1 MKRGRG
7 FWSVL
12 SVLLMLFAV
21 WNLGQGMY
29 IEAKAWVAQQLLQR
43 AWSETLD
50 GAAHVTPWPW
60 ADTWPVARLRQERL
74 SVDQIVLAGASGR
87 TLAFGPGYLFA
98 SDAPGAGGHTI
109 LSGHRD
115 THFRFLA
122 DLKVGDRLELTDQRG
137 EVISYAVYQQEVIDE
152 QDTAVLQGDGDQ
164 LTLITCYPFDAVMP
178 GGTQR
183 FVVKAAPVLL

>member
-1 MKRGRG
+1 MRRSRR

-12 SVLLMLFAV
+12 SLLLMLFAG
-21 WNLGQGMY
+21 WHLGYGVY

-43 AWSETLD
+43 AWTQTLEGTD
-50 GAAHVTPWPW
+50 HVAPWPW

-74 SVDQIVLAGASGR
+74 DVDQIVLAGASGR
-87 TLAFGPGYLFA
+87 TLAFGPGYMFV
-98 SDAPGAGGHTI
+98 SDAPGSGGNTV

-137 EVISYAVYQQEVIDE
+137 KVLQYAVYQEEVIDE
-152 QDTAVLQGDGDQ
+152 HDTTALQSDGHQ

-178 GGTQR
+178 GGSQR
-183 FVVKAAPVLL
+183 FVVKAAPVLM